1 MTSVP
6 LWRLLLSLVY
16 ESVLLLALLMVGSG
30 LFYPLAERLPSE
42 MARHMQA
49 VFLLLVMAAYFC
61 WCWLRA
67 GQTLPMKTWRIRLVG
82 ADGGAVGL
90 RAAIIRFLAG
100 LLIYLPLFATSV
112 WAYFSPSARPFL
124 LVSVFVALVAW
135 CWPLWDRD
143 RRMLHDRLAGT
154 RLILV

>member
-1 MTSVP
+1 VTSVP
-6 LWRLLLSLVY
+6 LWRRLLSLVY

-30 LFYPLAERLPSE
+30 LFYPLAVRLPPDV
-42 MARHMQA
+42 ARHLQA
-49 VFLLLVMAAYFC
+49 LFLLLLMAVYFG

-67 GQTLPMKTWRIRLVG
+67 GQTLPMKTWRIRLVA
-82 ADGGAVGL
+82 ADGGGVGV
-90 RAAIIRFLAG
+90 RAAMIRFLAG

-112 WAYFSPSARPFL
+112 WAYFSPSAHPFL
-124 LVSVFVALVAW
+124 LVSVFVTLIAW
-135 CWPLWDRD
+135 CWPLWDGD